1 MALTEK
7 QQHWVTVTEVQKQSG
22 LTVTAF
28 CRHQEINL
36 ATFYYWIKQLR
47 NRLIP
52 SICSRMDFK

>member
-22 LTVTAF
+22 LMVTAF

-47 NRLIP
+47 
-52 SICSRMDFK
+52 